1 MLHISQVPVLK
12 EGNLP
17 WCPPSHPRP
26 SISLSK
32 PIGTESTSALC
43 SLRLRSMAPVSRFC
57 SSMPRC
63 SPIGSARFWPRA
75 TCVSGIGSPG
85 FTGSSRATPPL
96 SIADQASHARLL
108 LAHLGIS
115 RAHVVGHS
123 SGGCIALQLALDAPD
138 LVQSL
143 ALLEPVVAS
152 GPLADE
158 FGRTVVGPAFGRY
171 AAGDRAGAADLFLQG
186 VGGPEYRTLVA
197 QTLGASALEQL
208 ERDVDTFFQV
218 EGPAVN
224 AWQFG
229 PAMAAHVQPPVL
241 LLVGGVSRPVCHEG
255 HERLLEWAPVVQG
268 LVVPGANHLLPLQQ
282 PHALGETLAGFF
294 ARQPIAMPR

>member
-1 MLHISQVPVLK
+1 MLHISQAPVLK
-12 EGNLP
+12 ERNLP
-17 WCPPSHPRP
+17 WSPPSHPRP
-26 SISLSK
+26 SLSPSK
-32 PIGTESTSALC
+32 PIGTESTSAPC
-43 SLRLRSMAPVSRFC
+43 SSRLRSMAPVSRFC

-63 SPIGSARFWPRA
+63 SPIGSARFWRRA
-75 TCVSGIGSPG
+75 TYVSGIGSSAINAARLGAAP
-85 FTGSSRATPPL
+85 RQTPPRAPPPRAL
-96 SIADQASHARLL
+96 PAQASPARLL
-108 LAHLGIS
+108 LEHLGIS

-123 SGGCIALQLALDAPD
+123 SGGSIALQLALDAPD

-158 FGRTVVGPAFGRY
+158 FGRPAVGPAFGRY

-197 QTLGASALEQL
+197 QKLGASALEQL
-208 ERDVDTFFQV
+208 ERDLDTFFQV

-229 PAMAAHVQPPVL
+229 PAVAARVQPPV
-241 LLVGGVSRPVCHEG
+241 P
-255 HERLLEWAPVVQG
+255 
-268 LVVPGANHLLPLQQ
+268 
-282 PHALGETLAGFF
+282 
-294 ARQPIAMPR
+294 